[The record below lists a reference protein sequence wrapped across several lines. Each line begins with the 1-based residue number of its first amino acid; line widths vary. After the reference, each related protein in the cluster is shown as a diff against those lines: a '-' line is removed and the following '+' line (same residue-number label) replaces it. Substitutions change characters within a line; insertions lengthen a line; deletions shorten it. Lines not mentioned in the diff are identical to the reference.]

1 MEPMRKQA
9 ISRRKNKPAQAVC
22 NVCGASFDP
31 DAPLTPFLQMIH
43 VMTEHPAE
51 FVSSDSGK
59 ALLSRVEFG
68 AFEFG
73 QRLSKMIRGE
83 K

>member
-1 MEPMRKQA
+1 MQKSR
-9 ISRRKNKPAQAVC
+9 ISRRSPKPAQAVC
-22 NVCGASFDP
+22 NVCGVSFDP
-31 DAPLTPFLQMIH
+31 DAPLTPFLEMLH

-51 FVSSDSGK
+51 FVSSNSGQ
-59 ALLSRVEFG
+59 AFLSRVEYT

-73 QRLSKMIRGE
+73 QKFGKLLRGE